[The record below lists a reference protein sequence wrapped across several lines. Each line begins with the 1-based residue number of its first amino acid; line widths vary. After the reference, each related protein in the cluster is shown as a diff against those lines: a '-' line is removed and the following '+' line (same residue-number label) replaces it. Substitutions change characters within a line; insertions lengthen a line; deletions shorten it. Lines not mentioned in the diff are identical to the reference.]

1 MCGEKPEHISSS
13 EDGKEVVMSRYTV
26 DEWRRIMLDMCP
38 VIYKGIVY
46 SRVYRMQ
53 FSNIRDPH
61 HPDAPVVI
69 SFDLILL
76 DKNLNSESTALPSEV
91 EIWNE
96 SDRNRLF
103 GTVKEGDA
111 DGQE

>member
-1 MCGEKPEHISSS
+1 
-13 EDGKEVVMSRYTV
+13 MSKYTV
-26 DEWRRIMLDMCP
+26 EDWKRIMIDMCP

-61 HPDAPVVI
+61 YPEATVKI

-76 DKNLNSESTALPSEV
+76 DKNRNSESTALPEEV

-96 SDRNRLF
+96 AYRNRLF
-103 GTVKEGDA
+103 GPAGEGDSN
-111 DGQE
+111 G

>member
-1 MCGEKPEHISSS
+1 
-13 EDGKEVVMSRYTV
+13 MSKYTV
-26 DEWRRIMLDMCP
+26 EDWKRIMIDMCP

-61 HPDAPVVI
+61 YHEAPVKI

-76 DKNLNSESTALPSEV
+76 DKNRNSESTAMPEEV

-96 SDRNRLF
+96 GDRNRLF
-103 GTVKEGDA
+103 GPAGEGDS
-111 DGQE
+111 DG

>member
-1 MCGEKPEHISSS
+1 MI
-13 EDGKEVVMSRYTV
+13 
-26 DEWRRIMLDMCP
+26 DMCP

-61 HPDAPVVI
+61 YPEAPVKI

-76 DKNLNSESTALPSEV
+76 DKNRNSESTAMPEEV

-96 SDRNRLF
+96 GDRNRLF
-103 GTVKEGDA
+103 GPAGEGDSN
-111 DGQE
+111 G

>member
-1 MCGEKPEHISSS
+1 MSKYTV
-13 EDGKEVVMSRYTV
+13 EDGK
-26 DEWRRIMLDMCP
+26 RIMIDMCP

-61 HPDAPVVI
+61 YPEAPVKI

-76 DKNLNSESTALPSEV
+76 DKNRNSESTALPEEV

-96 SDRNRLF
+96 GDRNRLF
-103 GTVKEGDA
+103 GPAGEGDSN
-111 DGQE
+111 G

>member
-1 MCGEKPEHISSS
+1 MSKYTA
-13 EDGKEVVMSRYTV
+13 EDRK
-26 DEWRRIMLDMCP
+26 RIMIDMCP

-61 HPDAPVVI
+61 YPEAPVKI

-76 DKNLNSESTALPSEV
+76 DRNRNSESTALPDEV
-91 EIWNE
+91 EIWDE

-103 GTVKEGDA
+103 GTLKEGDSV
-111 DGQE
+111 GQT

>member
-1 MCGEKPEHISSS
+1 
-13 EDGKEVVMSRYTV
+13 MSKYTV
-26 DEWRRIMLDMCP
+26 EDWKRIMLDMCP

-61 HPDAPVVI
+61 HPEAPVKI

-76 DKNLNSESTALPSEV
+76 DKNRNSESTALPEEV

-103 GTVKEGDA
+103 GPAGEGDSN
-111 DGQE
+111 G

>member
-1 MCGEKPEHISSS
+1 
-13 EDGKEVVMSRYTV
+13 MSKYTV
-26 DEWRRIMLDMCP
+26 EDWKRIMIDMCP

-61 HPDAPVVI
+61 YPEAPVKI
-69 SFDLILL
+69 SLDLILL
-76 DKNLNSESTALPSEV
+76 DKNRNSESTALPEEV

-96 SDRNRLF
+96 GDRNRLF
-103 GTVKEGDA
+103 GPEGEGDSN
-111 DGQE
+111 G

>member
-1 MCGEKPEHISSS
+1 
-13 EDGKEVVMSRYTV
+13 MSKYTV
-26 DEWRRIMLDMCP
+26 EDRKRIMIDMCP

-61 HPDAPVVI
+61 YPQAPVKI

-76 DKNLNSESTALPSEV
+76 DKNQNSESTALPEEV

-103 GTVKEGDA
+103 GPAGEGDS
-111 DGQE
+111 DG

>member
-1 MCGEKPEHISSS
+1 
-13 EDGKEVVMSRYTV
+13 MSKYTV
-26 DEWRRIMLDMCP
+26 EDWKRIMIDMCP

-53 FSNIRDPH
+53 FSNIRDQHYPE
-61 HPDAPVVI
+61 APVKI

-76 DKNLNSESTALPSEV
+76 DRNQNSESTALPEEV

-103 GTVKEGDA
+103 GPAGEGDS
-111 DGQE
+111 DG